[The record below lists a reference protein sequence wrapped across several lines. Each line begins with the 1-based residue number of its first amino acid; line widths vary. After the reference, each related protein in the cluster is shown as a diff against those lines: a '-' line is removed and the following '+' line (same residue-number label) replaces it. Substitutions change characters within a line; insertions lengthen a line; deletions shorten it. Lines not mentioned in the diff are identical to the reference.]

1 MERKYKVL
9 SVFAAVLISAAMLGG
24 CDLFSGFGSGG
35 KDSESSVTVSDAGSS
50 EESEESQESAEES
63 SDESSEEESS
73 EESEESTDES
83 TEEEES
89 SELSDDTETE
99 ESSEEESVEESSE
112 SSVQESSEEESQEA
126 SEETDGYQFDDEEI
140 VTDYHNPKTF
150 TANEEFNKLFAAN
163 ALDAAYNEAQK
174 GADSSTEMLN
184 ITSIYALKWKDMAD
198 TAYNDLYSKLA
209 DYPSEQSKLIDSQ
222 EKWQTGIEA
231 QETLYEHE
239 AQDGGTESLLV
250 SQAELM
256 NRYKSRA
263 AVLFEQIYELDGTI
277 DLSAYGL

>member
-35 KDSESSVTVSDAGSS
+35 NDTQSSVTVSDAESS

-73 EESEESTDES
+73 EESTDES

-89 SELSDDTETE
+89 SELSDDTQTE

-112 SSVQESSEEESQEA
+112 SSVEESSMDESQA
-126 SEETDGYQFDDEEI
+126 ANVVVDGYQFDDEEI

-150 TANEEFNKLFAAN
+150 TSNEEFNKLFVAN

-198 TAYNDLYSKLA
+198 TAYNNLYSKLA
-209 DYPSEQSKLIDSQ
+209 DYPSEQSKLVDSQ

-277 DLSAYGL
+277 NLSAYGL